1 MAGSITLDGPR
12 VPPASGRA
20 AEQLVLL
27 LHGYG
32 ADGNDLIGLAP
43 YWQRLLPD
51 AAFVAP
57 NGPERVPGAP
67 FGFQWFSL
75 AGYDPDMMR
84 RDPAQAAETYRKMR
98 FGAEGVSALL
108 NSFLDAELA
117 RHRLPAGR
125 LALVG
130 FSQGTMMALHVGLRR
145 PEPCAGILGF
155 SGALPSGDWLPEEIR
170 SRPPVLLLH
179 GDADEVVPI
188 EAMYGAANS
197 LAAAEVS
204 VQWHVCPGTGHG
216 IDQSGLDLGG
226 RFLQEVLLGR

>member
-1 MAGSITLDGPR
+1 MASYSSLNGPR
-12 VPPASGRA
+12 ITPASGRPA
-20 AEQLVLL
+20 TQLVVL

-57 NGPERVPGAP
+57 NGPERVPGSP

-75 AGYDPDMMR
+75 AGYDPDSMR

-98 FGAEGVSALL
+98 FGAEGVSTVL
-108 NSFLDAELA
+108 NAFLDAELA
-117 RHRLPAGR
+117 QHRLGSDR

-145 PEPCAGILGF
+145 PRACAGILGF
-155 SGALPSGDWLPEEIR
+155 SGALPSGDRLPDEIEA
-170 SRPPVLLLH
+170 RPPVLLLH

-188 EAMYGAANS
+188 EAMFGAANS
-197 LAAAEVS
+197 LAAAGVA

-216 IDQSGLDLGG
+216 IDQTGLELGG
-226 RFLQEVLLGR
+226 RFLREVLIGG